1 MRKKGGGGKKTFEK
15 ESIKRQAHNLQFFP
29 TTHLFC
35 SLWVYTVLFNYT
47 FLSYGEKRRVKK
59 NERKIIKNARYIRP
73 SFPYHTFVLFTPS
86 RPGGPLIYILILQ
99 RKKEWY
105 WVKKNIARSIKTT
118 AHNVQF
124 FQHFLVDTVLPYH
137 TFLSC
142 GEKKGEGGGKINID
156 KKIHKNARN
165 IMSSFLTTH
174 CLVSAVIYFTTVSFF
189 Q

>member
-15 ESIKRQAHNLQFFP
+15 ESIKRQAHNLQFFFLQHICFVHFGF
-29 TTHLFC
+29 TRC
-35 SLWVYTVLFNYT
+35 SLII
-47 FLSYGEKRRVKK
+47 LSYLTEKKGGLK
-59 NERKIIKNARYIRP
+59 NERKIIKNARYITS

-142 GEKKGEGGGKINID
+142 GEKRGRGEVK
-156 KKIHKNARN
+156 
-165 IMSSFLTTH
+165 
-174 CLVSAVIYFTTVSFF
+174 
-189 Q
+189 